1 MKIKHIDRPP
11 KHITTIGGQALIEGI
26 LMRGP
31 KDVAIAIRKKDNE
44 IELKKMKLNTLGM
57 RYKIFRLPLIR
68 GVVGLVESLAFG
80 IKALMYSAEFFDV
93 EEDEKESK
101 STFFYRLL
109 EKIYKDRAEEVYDR
123 INSKIDSGL
132 DKLFKDKR
140 EDVEIAITLIIS
152 LLLSIGL
159 FMFLPTLITN
169 IFKNIIH
176 QPIIFNLV
184 EGLIRIAIF
193 LLYVVF
199 ASKVDEVGRV
209 FEYHG
214 AEHKTI
220 HCYEYGDELTVENVK
235 KYPILH
241 PRCGTSFLFMV
252 MIVSILV
259 LSFFGWPDPI
269 KRLLIRLVMLPVIAG
284 ISYEINRLIGKSS
297 SPLAY
302 VISYPG
308 LFIQKIATVKE
319 PDDSQIEVAIKALEA
334 VLTGNKEEDAW
345 K

>member
-1 MKIKHIDRPP
+1 VKIKNIDKPP

-31 KDVAIAIRKKDNE
+31 RDVAIAVRKKDNE
-44 IELKKMKLNTLGM
+44 IELKKVKLNTLAM
-57 RYKIFRLPLIR
+57 RYKVFKLPLIR

-80 IKALMYSAEFFDV
+80 LKALMYSAEFFDI
-93 EEDEKESK
+93 EEDKEDK
-101 STFFYRLL
+101 PGLFYKLL
-109 EKIYKDRAEEVYDR
+109 EKIYKDRAKEKYEK
-123 INSKIDSGL
+123 INNKIDSGL
-132 DKLFKDKR
+132 DKIFKDKR
-140 EDVEIAITLIIS
+140 QDVEIAVTLIIS

-159 FMFLPTLITN
+159 FMFLPTLITSL
-169 IFKNIIH
+169 FKNIIH
-176 QPIIFNLV
+176 EPIILNLV

-193 LLYVVF
+193 LIYVVF

-259 LSFFGWPDPI
+259 LSFFGWPDPV

-284 ISYEINRLIGKSS
+284 ISYEINRIIGKSS

-302 VISYPG
+302 IISYPG